1 MSGLGG
7 GEGDRIARRLG
18 DLSLFGRDAQ
28 YTVSLGQE
36 AYLADTPEGRI
47 LRNSGRHILI
57 QVATVVEELPDE
69 FKAEYPEVDWVGIG
83 RMRNLIAH
91 HYDKVEDELVFRAL
105 ASRIP
110 ELLHRLGVSGSE
122 HTGT

>member
-105 ASRIP
+105 ACRIP

>member
-1 MSGLGG
+1 MSDVDGG
-7 GEGDRIARRLG
+7 QGDRIALRLA
-18 DLSLFGRDAQ
+18 DLGLFGRDAQ
-28 YTVSLGQE
+28 YTVGLGQH

-57 QVATVVEELPDE
+57 QVATVVEKLPDD

-91 HYDKVEDELVFRAL
+91 HYDRVDDELVFRAL

-110 ELLHRLGVSGSE
+110 ELLHRLGVSRSD